1 MKNILVWGYPVKDN
15 EKREKLKIPF
25 CDQIGIL
32 EKFNIKKTHPPFSYK
47 WVDTGINDNIHPM
60 PKDVTICIK
69 SIKNISF
76 DFLPYGLGFYIVSE
90 KLLSFLEKN
99 GFDYNFDKSI
109 SYLVNTK
116 GNLLTDEAFYLV
128 RIIGWKIKEEVVYPD
143 LANPKHGL
151 SAAAYTD
158 SHRDILLTR
167 NYCYLNTLIVNK
179 DLKDEILTLFR
190 NPFLY
195 SLDEWKK
202 LS

>member
-1 MKNILVWGYPVKDN
+1 MKNILIWSYPVKDN
-15 EKREKLKIPF
+15 EKGEKLKIPF

-76 DFLPYGLGFYIVSE
+76 DFLPYGLGFYIISE
-90 KLLSFLEKN
+90 ILLSFLEKN

-109 SYLVNTK
+109 VHLVNTK

-128 RIIGWKIKEEVVYPD
+128 RIIGWKIKEEIVYPD
-143 LANPKHGL
+143 LANPKQGL
-151 SAAAYTD
+151 STATYTD

-179 DLKDEILTLFR
+179 DLKDEILTLFCTR
-190 NPFLY
+190 
-195 SLDEWKK
+195 
-202 LS
+202 

>member
-47 WVDTGINDNIHPM
+47 WVGTGINDNIHPM
-60 PKDVTICIK
+60 PEGVTICIK

-90 KLLSFLEKN
+90 RLLSFLEKN

-109 SYLVNTK
+109 AYLVNTK

>member
-1 MKNILVWGYPVKDN
+1 
-15 EKREKLKIPF
+15 
-25 CDQIGIL
+25 
-32 EKFNIKKTHPPFSYK
+32 
-47 WVDTGINDNIHPM
+47 M
-60 PKDVTICIK
+60 PEGVTICIK

-90 KLLSFLEKN
+90 RLLSFLEKN

-109 SYLVNTK
+109 AYLVNTK

-128 RIIGWKIKEEVVYPD
+128 RIIGWKIKEEVVYSD
-143 LANPKHGL
+143 LANPKQGL
-151 SAAAYTD
+151 SATAYTD

-179 DLKDEILTLFR
+179 DLKGEILTLFR

-195 SLDEWKK
+195 SLGEWKK

>member
-47 WVDTGINDNIHPM
+47 WVDTGINDNIRPM
-60 PKDVTICIK
+60 PEDVTICIK

-90 KLLSFLEKN
+90 RLLSFLEKN

-109 SYLVNTK
+109 AYLVNTK

-143 LANPKHGL
+143 LANPKQGL

-195 SLDEWKK
+195 SLGEWKK

>member
-32 EKFNIKKTHPPFSYK
+32 EKFNIKKTHPPFSYE
-47 WVDTGINDNIHPM
+47 WVDTGINDNIRPM
-60 PKDVTICIK
+60 PEDVTICIK

-90 KLLSFLEKN
+90 RLLSFLEKN

-109 SYLVNTK
+109 AYLVNTR

-143 LANPKHGL
+143 LANPRQGL

-195 SLDEWKK
+195 SLGEWKK

>member
-32 EKFNIKKTHPPFSYK
+32 EKFNIKKTHPPFSYE
-47 WVDTGINDNIHPM
+47 WVDTGINDNIRPM
-60 PKDVTICIK
+60 PEDVTICIK

-90 KLLSFLEKN
+90 RLLSFLEKN
-99 GFDYNFDKSI
+99 GFNFDKSI
-109 SYLVNTK
+109 AYLVNTK

-143 LANPKHGL
+143 LANPRQGL

-195 SLDEWKK
+195 SLGEWKK

>member
-1 MKNILVWGYPVKDN
+1 M
-15 EKREKLKIPF
+15 
-25 CDQIGIL
+25 
-32 EKFNIKKTHPPFSYK
+32 
-47 WVDTGINDNIHPM
+47 
-60 PKDVTICIK
+60 
-69 SIKNISF
+69 
-76 DFLPYGLGFYIVSE
+76 
-90 KLLSFLEKN
+90 
-99 GFDYNFDKSI
+99 
-109 SYLVNTK
+109 
-116 GNLLTDEAFYLV
+116 LTDEAFYLV
-128 RIIGWKIKEEVVYPD
+128 RIIGWKIKEEFVCPD
-143 LANPKHGL
+143 LANPKQGL

>member
-1 MKNILVWGYPVKDN
+1 
-15 EKREKLKIPF
+15 
-25 CDQIGIL
+25 
-32 EKFNIKKTHPPFSYK
+32 
-47 WVDTGINDNIHPM
+47 M
-60 PKDVTICIK
+60 PEDVTICIK

-90 KLLSFLEKN
+90 RLLSFLEKN

-109 SYLVNTK
+109 AYLVNTK

-143 LANPKHGL
+143 LANPKQGL

-195 SLDEWKK
+195 SLGEWKK

>member
-47 WVDTGINDNIHPM
+47 WVDTGINDNIRPM
-60 PKDVTICIK
+60 PEDVTICIK

-90 KLLSFLEKN
+90 RLLSFLEKN

-109 SYLVNTK
+109 AYLVNTK

-143 LANPKHGL
+143 LANPRQGL

-195 SLDEWKK
+195 SLGEWKK

>member
-60 PKDVTICIK
+60 PEGVTICIK

-109 SYLVNTK
+109 AYLVNTK

-128 RIIGWKIKEEVVYPD
+128 RTIGWKIKEEVVYPD

-195 SLDEWKK
+195 SLGEWKK

>member
-1 MKNILVWGYPVKDN
+1 M
-15 EKREKLKIPF
+15 
-25 CDQIGIL
+25 
-32 EKFNIKKTHPPFSYK
+32 
-47 WVDTGINDNIHPM
+47 
-60 PKDVTICIK
+60 
-69 SIKNISF
+69 
-76 DFLPYGLGFYIVSE
+76 PYGLGFYIVSE
-90 KLLSFLEKN
+90 RLLSFLEKN

-109 SYLVNTK
+109 AYLVNTK
-116 GNLLTDEAFYLV
+116 GNLLTDETFYLV

-190 NPFLY
+190 NPFFVLARRMEKTIVISAAWSATKFWRLQKIVY
-195 SLDEWKK
+195 RLTDYIFDAI
-202 LS
+202 

>member
-32 EKFNIKKTHPPFSYK
+32 EKFNIKKTHPPFSYE
-47 WVDTGINDNIHPM
+47 WVDTGINDNIRPM
-60 PKDVTICIK
+60 PEDVTICIK

-90 KLLSFLEKN
+90 RLLSFLEKN

-109 SYLVNTK
+109 AYLVNTK

-143 LANPKHGL
+143 LANPRQGL

-195 SLDEWKK
+195 SLGEWKK

>member
-32 EKFNIKKTHPPFSYK
+32 EKFNIKKTHPPFSYE
-47 WVDTGINDNIHPM
+47 WVDTGINDNIRPM
-60 PKDVTICIK
+60 PEDVTICIK

-90 KLLSFLEKN
+90 RLLSFLEKN

-109 SYLVNTK
+109 AYLVNTK

-143 LANPKHGL
+143 LANPKQGL

-195 SLDEWKK
+195 SLGEWKK

>member
-1 MKNILVWGYPVKDN
+1 MKNIFVWRYPVKDN
-15 EKREKLKIPF
+15 KKREKLKIPF

-47 WVDTGINDNIHPM
+47 WVDTGINDNIRPR
-60 PKDVTICIK
+60 PEDVTICIK

-90 KLLSFLEKN
+90 RLLSFLEKN

-109 SYLVNTK
+109 AYLVNTK

-143 LANPKHGL
+143 LANPKQGL
-151 SAAAYTD
+151 SAVAYTD

-195 SLDEWKK
+195 SLGEWKK

>member
-47 WVDTGINDNIHPM
+47 WVGTGINDNIHPM
-60 PKDVTICIK
+60 PEGVTICIK

-90 KLLSFLEKN
+90 RLLSFLEKN

-109 SYLVNTK
+109 AYLVNTK

-143 LANPKHGL
+143 LANPRQGL

-195 SLDEWKK
+195 SLGEWKK

>member
-1 MKNILVWGYPVKDN
+1 MKNIFVWRYPVKDN
-15 EKREKLKIPF
+15 KKREKLKIPF

-47 WVDTGINDNIHPM
+47 WVDTGINDNIRPR
-60 PKDVTICIK
+60 PEDVTICIK

-90 KLLSFLEKN
+90 RLLSFLEKN

-109 SYLVNTK
+109 AYLVNTK

-128 RIIGWKIKEEVVYPD
+128 RIIGWKIKEEVVYLD
-143 LANPKHGL
+143 LANPKQGL
-151 SAAAYTD
+151 SAAAYMD

-195 SLDEWKK
+195 SLGEWKK